1 MLTVITRVDL
11 AEDVVDEWDAAM
23 QERMSTA
30 ENVEGWVSSA
40 VLRPVDSPNR
50 RVILGVWESR
60 RQWEAWHEDPQFEET
75 RRRLDQLGVDDG
87 DTVWH
92 DHVYSALR

>member
-23 QERMSTA
+23 RDRMSTA

-40 VLRPVDSPNR
+40 VLRPVDSPHR

-60 RQWEAWHEDPQFEET
+60 RHWQAWHEDPRFEAT
-75 RRRLDQLGVDDG
+75 RRRLDGLGVDDG

-92 DHVYSALR
+92 DQVYSALR